1 MNINLLLSSLPF
13 FSQKTIKVDDCVI
26 GAALD
31 TGKPLMVARFGSV
44 EIKGVLYPRLPWP
57 IQSLVR
63 NKVFTDMAN
72 NAGFFSV
79 TEEKLTKFSHLM
91 IEDMGLVDIL
101 GCWRFEERFLRKYLI
116 AAKKIDLIAIEPY
129 FSTRPWTEFLIGRK
143 VLVVHPFSTTIEN
156 QYAEN
161 RTKLFQDQRVLPEF
175 KSLQTVKAVQTI
187 AGNESE
193 FRDWFAA
200 LESMKNSIAEKDFD
214 VAIIGCGAYGFP
226 LAAHVKRLGKQAVH
240 LGGATQILFG
250 IRGRRWDADPIIS
263 SFYNDSWTRPL
274 ASDIP
279 QNSQKVEGGCYW

>member
-1 MNINLLLSSLPF
+1 MNINALLMSLLG
-13 FSQKTIKVDDCVI
+13 FSKKASTVDDCVI

-31 TGKPLMVARFGSV
+31 TGRPLMVARFGSV
-44 EIKGVLYPRLPWP
+44 EIKGVLYPQLPWP
-57 IQSLVR
+57 IKSLVR
-63 NKVFTDMAN
+63 EKVFTDMAN

-79 TEEKLTKFSHLM
+79 TEDKLKDFSRLM
-91 IEDMGLVDIL
+91 IRDMALVDIL

-116 AAKKIDLIAIEPY
+116 AAKKIDLVGLEPY
-129 FSTRPWTEFLIGRK
+129 FSSRPWTECLIGRK
-143 VLVVHPFSTTIEN
+143 VLIVHPFNTTIEK

-187 AGNESE
+187 AGNKSE
-193 FRDWFAA
+193 FSDWFAA

-250 IRGRRWDADPIIS
+250 IRGRRWDAHPIVS
-263 SFYNDSWTRPL
+263 GFYNDSWTRPL